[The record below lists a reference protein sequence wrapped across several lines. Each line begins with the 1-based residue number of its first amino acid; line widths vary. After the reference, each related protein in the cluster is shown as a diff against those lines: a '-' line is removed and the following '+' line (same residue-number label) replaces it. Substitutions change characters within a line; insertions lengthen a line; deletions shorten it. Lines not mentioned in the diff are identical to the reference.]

1 MLSKLLKQGLQ
12 LFVFLII
19 GLSIS
24 LIVYNDS
31 ISRVYATITPQHQ
44 VVNTQTATKLEK
56 DGNYYYQLQQFETAI
71 SLWQQAIRIY
81 EQELNHLSHARVL
94 SKLALAYSQLNQQQQ
109 ATATITKSW
118 KILTESQYPTAELS
132 PVLAQVL
139 NNQGIIELSQG
150 ARENAIATWDR
161 AKVYYQQAADE
172 LGLVKIAVNQASAF
186 KQAGLYH
193 QALKSLTAL
202 NDSLEQQPDSVVK
215 VTALRSYGDILR
227 LVGQKKRSQAILQA
241 SLAVA
246 NRLNA
251 HTQQVKTLLL
261 LGKSYR
267 GESDQ
272 QAAQYK
278 QALTICQQHPECLN
292 SDLVLQLY
300 LAQLHLYLNSANW
313 QNIDPLIPL
322 IKNQFQNLPDNR
334 TLIDLKVNFA
344 HNLVKLNSD
353 KKKQLKN
360 LPHNREIEEFID
372 NTIKQAQD
380 LDYQQAQSYGYGIWG
395 KIKEQ
400 EQDWKNAQIYTQK
413 ALILAQNLNS
423 PEITYLWQWQL
434 GRIHQ
439 GLQLRPQAIAYYLQA
454 VELLKSLSLDLVA
467 IDPDVQYSFR
477 DSVEPVYRELVSLL
491 LTTEK
496 GQTVTQTNL
505 KTGQEIIESLQL
517 AELTDFFREACL
529 TQSTEINTIDP
540 QAAII
545 YPIILKD
552 RLEVIL
558 SLPNQPLQ
566 HYQIFISAIKLEE
579 MIEEFRQSIV
589 IRSRRNF
596 YRPAQQL
603 YNILVRPALE
613 DLIAQHIKTLVFV
626 PDGALRNLAWGAL
639 HDGREYLIENYS
651 VAITPGLKLLTP
663 RPLQQLEL
671 KTIAA
676 GLTKPRQGF
685 SALEYVGAELKQI
698 NKAVETKI
706 LLNQDFTAKAL
717 EEQIQYWDHP
727 IVHIATHG
735 QFSSSIEDTF
745 ILSWDKPINIQQL
758 ESILK
763 TRNNDQKQAIEL
775 LILSACETAVGDKRA
790 ALGLAGMAVR
800 TGARSTLATLWSVN
814 DDSAAKLMGN
824 FYQQL
829 ANQQI
834 TKAEAVRQAQ
844 LSLLDNPS
852 YKHPFYWA
860 AYILLGNWL

>member
-19 GLSIS
+19 GLSIT
-24 LIVYNDS
+24 LIVHNHS
-31 ISRVYATITPQHQ
+31 ITTVFATTTPQYQ
-44 VVNTQTATKLEK
+44 VINTQTATKLEK

-81 EQELNHLSHARVL
+81 EQELNHLSHGRVL

-118 KILTESQYPTAELS
+118 KILTETQYQTAELA

-139 NNQGIIELSQG
+139 NNQGIIEFSQG

-161 AKVYYQQAADE
+161 SKVYYQQAADE
-172 LGLVKIAVNQASAF
+172 LGLIKIAINQSSAF

-193 QALKSLTAL
+193 QALKILTAL
-202 NDSLEQQPDSVVK
+202 NDNLEQQPDSVVK

-261 LGKSYR
+261 FGKSYR

-272 QAAQYK
+272 QAAQYD

-300 LAQLHLYLNSANW
+300 LAQLHLYSDSANW

-322 IKNQFQNLPDNR
+322 IKTQFQNLPVNR
-334 TLIDLKVNFA
+334 TLIDLKINFI
-344 HNLVKLNSD
+344 HNLIKINSD
-353 KKKQLKN
+353 KERQLKIPN
-360 LPHNREIEEFID
+360 NREIEEFLD
-372 NTIKQAQD
+372 NAIKQAQE
-380 LDYQQAQSYGYGIWG
+380 LDYQQAQSYGYGLWG
-395 KIKEQ
+395 KIKEKQ
-400 EQDWKNAQIYTQK
+400 QDWENAQIYTQL
-413 ALILAQNLNS
+413 ALNFAQNLNS
-423 PEITYLWQWQL
+423 PEIIYLWQWQL

-529 TQSTEINTIDP
+529 AQSTEINTIDP

-566 HYQIFISAIKLEE
+566 HYQTSISATKLEE
-579 MIEEFRQSIV
+579 IIEEFRQSIV

-596 YRPAQQL
+596 YRPAQEL

-613 DLIAQHIKTLVFV
+613 DLITQQIKTLVFV

-676 GLTKPRQGF
+676 GLTKSRQGF

-698 NKAVETKI
+698 NKVVETKI

-763 TRNNDQKQAIEL
+763 TRNNDQTKAIEL

-829 ANQQI
+829 ANKEI